1 MKQSNLTA
9 PKRPLA
15 ILQSLSLN
23 ARICAA
29 ATALVVLSLA
39 ITATVTGVKSS
50 DSAEL
55 AAMRQAQT
63 TAREAGH
70 ALSARIGANLA
81 TVRGLSLAMQST
93 KGANVAPDRTQV
105 SAMAKGVLLG
115 SNDLVGVAV
124 TWEPNALDG
133 KDAEYAGQKPD
144 YDATGRHMPYFTR
157 NGAGGVNVTPIEFT
171 TAPGA
176 NDWYDIPKKSGH
188 VHFTEPYAYPVNG
201 KEILM
206 ASLVAPITVNGKFL
220 GATTGDLA
228 LNGLGDILKDLVTME
243 GGKLALLSN
252 GGLYASH
259 PDPARIGKKAD
270 DLPAAALEAVRA
282 GKTYEYEADGTVHI
296 LQPMVLHADIAPWAV
311 RLSFPRSVAT
321 AAARDLMKYSIIVS
335 VLCAAAAALAM
346 VCTLNRLTRP
356 LRVLARTMAQLA
368 GGNADL
374 SARLAV
380 KGSDELAVIGS
391 GFNDF
396 VAKIENVLA
405 RVRDSSGS
413 VASSSHEISQGNH
426 DLSAR
431 TEQQAS
437 SLEETAASM
446 EELTSTVKQNSDNAN
461 QARQLAATASG
472 VAVRG
477 GAVVA
482 QVVETMASINAS
494 SNKVVDIIS
503 VIDGIAFQTNILA
516 LNAAVEAARA
526 GEQGR
531 GFAVVASE
539 VRNLAQRSASAAKE
553 IKALIG
559 ASVEQVE
566 QGSRLVAD
574 AGGTMDEVVSSVK
587 RVADIIGEIAAAS
600 NEQSSGI
607 AQVNQA
613 IVQMDGVTQQNAA
626 LVEEAAA
633 AAESLQQQADTL
645 VALVGEFRI
654 GASAGQ
660 GN

>member
-1 MKQSNLTA
+1 MNLTKPTA
-9 PKRPLA
+9 PRRPLGV
-15 ILQSLSLN
+15 LQSLSLN

-39 ITATVTGVKSS
+39 ITAVVTGVKSS
-50 DSAEL
+50 DSAEA
-55 AAMRQAQT
+55 AAMRQART
-63 TAREAGH
+63 TASEAGH
-70 ALSARIGANLA
+70 ALSARIGGNLA
-81 TVRGLSLAMQST
+81 TVRGLSIAMHST
-93 KGANVAPDRTQV
+93 KGADVAPDRSQV
-105 SAMAKGVLLG
+105 NAMSKGVLLG
-115 SNDLVGVAV
+115 SNDLVGVSV

-144 YDATGRHMPYFTR
+144 HDASGRHMPYYTR
-157 NGAGGVNVTPIEFT
+157 NGSGGVNVTPIEFT
-171 TAPGA
+171 TTPGG
-176 NDWYDIPKKSGH
+176 NDWYDIPKKTGRLHLS
-188 VHFTEPYAYPVNG
+188 EPYAYPVNG
-201 KEILM
+201 KDVLI
-206 ASLVAPITVNGKFL
+206 ASLVAPIAVKGTFL
-220 GATTGDLA
+220 GVATGDMA
-228 LNGLGDILKDLVTME
+228 LSSLGEILKDLVSME

-259 PDPARIGKKAD
+259 PDASRNGKKAD
-270 DLPAAALEAVRA
+270 DLPAAALEAIRA
-282 GKTYEYEADGTVHI
+282 GKAYEYEADDVVHI

-321 AAARDLMKYSIIVS
+321 AAARELMTYSIIVS

-346 VCTLNRLTRP
+346 ICTLNRLTRP
-356 LRVLARTMAQLA
+356 LRNLARTMSQLA

-396 VAKIENVLA
+396 VAKIEDVLA

-413 VASSSHEISQGNH
+413 VATASHEISQGNH

-587 RVADIIGEIAAAS
+587 RVADIIGEIASAS

-645 VALVGEFRI
+645 VALVGQFRI
-654 GASAGQ
+654 GAGAGQ